1 MSRKE
6 RGSAMKIEWKAGAP
20 ELKEAIEAALPS
32 AIERDVPVHQSS
44 MRALYRLPLQRGD
57 AATASPSAARE
68 VMIKLYTPRG
78 GIRGLRDRAKKR
90 LGRFAADRE
99 WNALAEM
106 QRLGLP
112 APTPRA
118 PVLPP
123 PPRSPARPVC
133 DRRN

>member
-57 AATASPSAARE
+57 AATAPPSAARE
-68 VMIKLYTPRG
+68 VMISPPSPNPLRPLRECDSRG
-78 GIRGLRDRAKKR
+78 G
-90 LGRFAADRE
+90 GR
-99 WNALAEM
+99 
-106 QRLGLP
+106 
-112 APTPRA
+112 RA
-118 PVLPP
+118 PDHHECRQRGGGV
-123 PPRSPARPVC
+123 V
-133 DRRN
+133 RRGNPSHG